1 MSRLFRRRLNRT
13 ELYRN
18 RCKHL
23 AFKHSKELTE
33 AVMVQ
38 GSKEVRKRRFRELAL
53 FVAIILFTAM
63 ITLSAMAIFVV
74 YITWP

>member
-1 MSRLFRRRLNRT
+1 
-13 ELYRN
+13 
-18 RCKHL
+18 
-23 AFKHSKELTE
+23 
-33 AVMVQ
+33 MVQ

-63 ITLSAMAIFVV
+63 ITLSAMAIFVL